1 MIIFP
6 AIDIIN
12 GKCVRL
18 TQGKYDEK
26 TIYSDEP
33 WETAQRWQS
42 KGAEFL
48 HVVDLDGAKQG
59 KPVNCE
65 TIKRII
71 NSVNIPVQIGGGI
84 RTIEHIKAAFESGV
98 ARVILGTSAVNDRP
112 FVEKALGMY
121 GDKIAIGID
130 AKNGYAAVSGWEVT
144 SNIAAVQLACT
155 MQLLGAKTII
165 YTDISKD
172 GMLAGPNLNAMKE
185 MVESTS
191 MNVIASGGISSID
204 DVINLKKTGV
214 AGAIIGKALYTGAI
228 ELDEAIK
235 AAK

>member
-33 WETAQRWQS
+33 WETAQRWES

-59 KPVNCE
+59 KPANTE
-65 TIKRII
+65 TIKKII
-71 NSVNIPVQIGGGI
+71 DAVNIPVQIGGGI
-84 RTIEHIKAAFESGV
+84 RTIEHIKAAFDIGV
-98 ARVILGTSAVNDRP
+98 SKVILGTSAVNDRP
-112 FVEKALGMY
+112 FVEKALGIY
-121 GDKIAIGID
+121 CDRIAIGID

-144 SNIAAVQLACT
+144 SNISAIQLAAI
-155 MQLLGAKTII
+155 MQGLGADTVI

-172 GMLAGPNLNAMKE
+172 GMLAGPNLDAMKE
-185 MVESTS
+185 MVQSTR
-191 MNVIASGGISSID
+191 MNVIASGGVSCIQ
-204 DVINLKKTGV
+204 DVINLKQTGV

-228 ELDEAIK
+228 ELDQAIK
-235 AAK
+235 AAE

>member
-6 AIDIIN
+6 AVDIIN

-18 TQGKYDEK
+18 TQGKYEEK

-59 KPVNCE
+59 KPVNSE
-65 TIKRII
+65 TIKKII
-71 NSVNIPVQIGGGI
+71 DAVNIPVQIGGGI
-84 RTIEHIKAAFESGV
+84 RTIEHIKAAFDLGA
-98 ARVILGTSAVNDRP
+98 ARVILGTSAVKDRT
-112 FVEKALGMY
+112 FVQKALDIY
-121 GDKIAIGID
+121 GDRIAIGID
-130 AKNGYAAVSGWEVT
+130 AKDGYVAVSGWEIT
-144 SNIAAVQLACT
+144 SSITAIQLAGI
-155 MQLLGAKTII
+155 MQELGAKTVI

-185 MVESTS
+185 MVKSTN
-191 MNVIASGGISSID
+191 MNVIASGGVSSIED
-204 DVINLKKTGV
+204 ILNLKQTGV

-228 ELDEAIK
+228 ELDKAIK
-235 AAK
+235 EAK